1 MYVGWLTTKGNKRQT
16 THQRRSPLRDL
27 KTATNSQKQSVSP
40 YLHRVLASD
49 KPIEIIQVTIND
61 NGARVTKGE
70 GQANTTIKRS
80 YEQRVK
86 REYCRTIPFKDH
98 FKLVIL
104 KYCELQTNLYFS
116 VLMRTYDVCGGHVV
130 FSDVQISAYAL
141 LSVIKTRV
149 ASTCLQYA
157 RESLIDQN
165 SRSIGPNSFKF
176 SDL

>member
-80 YEQRVK
+80 NKQRVK
-86 REYCRTIPFKDH
+86 REYCRTIPLKDH

-104 KYCELQTNLYFS
+104 KYCELQTNFYFS
-116 VLMRTYDVCGGHVV
+116 FLMRTYGIRGDHVV
-130 FSDVQISAYAL
+130 HSDVMTYAISASL
-141 LSVIKTRV
+141 VITPRV
-149 ASTCLQYA
+149 DSTCFWQM
-157 RESLIDQN
+157 RGIF
-165 SRSIGPNSFKF
+165 G
-176 SDL
+176 